1 MVSGPRSTGDEEQR
15 LAGDEIDVVLGERR
29 VEFDHV
35 ETTGYE
41 SK

>member
-1 MVSGPRSTGDEEQR
+1 

-35 ETTGYE
+35 ERTGYE